1 MYHLID
7 MFNRAIISSHRT
19 MEAAQKAEAAH
30 HRAVKRA
37 CGQSS
42 YIPTQI
48 IQGKKSEVMKIE
60 RLS

>member
-37 CGQSS
+37 CGQNS

-48 IQGKKSEVMKIE
+48 LNGTRAEIME
-60 RLS
+60 RERIA